1 MKQFWSHIMKKIH
14 LTNDLGKK
22 EVEEK
27 WKGKFLDDTSY
38 NEVFTITEDTGIMRP
53 GVSLDGSD
61 VPLGYFITNA
71 YDDNDLIKNTLMSIT
86 DVSTMRANASG
97 PILEEDMLKKG
108 LVKDVDYKLRTENS
122 YYVKTKSGKWGMIAY
137 GNEIHSIMIGYKRG
151 RFTGTID
158 KSGWCNDNP
167 DKWEKLQ
174 TLPYWNERAY
184 EKANLEM
191 FNRQKTWVKTHIKE
205 EHRIK
210 GSIVTTMSANKYNA
224 AQSRAMS
231 AHLDSGDYADGFST
245 MAVFRDGDFSGA
257 LLTFPQ
263 YGIAVDIP
271 DGTCALFDSNTLHGV
286 TPIKGEGTRH
296 SITAYTDTRL
306 ATIGAGRSIKSEN
319 PIGHHHRDKKGNLEA
334 FFT

>member
-1 MKQFWSHIMKKIH
+1 MKKIH

-71 YDDNDLIKNTLMSIT
+71 YDDNDLIRNTLMSIT

-137 GNEIHSIMIGYKRG
+137 GNEIHSIMIGYQIG
-151 RFTGTID
+151 RAT
-158 KSGWCNDNP
+158 SRSR
-167 DKWEKLQ
+167 
-174 TLPYWNERAY
+174 Y
-184 EKANLEM
+184 
-191 FNRQKTWVKTHIKE
+191 
-205 EHRIK
+205 
-210 GSIVTTMSANKYNA
+210 GSCRRMSM
-224 AQSRAMS
+224 R
-231 AHLDSGDYADGFST
+231 
-245 MAVFRDGDFSGA
+245 
-257 LLTFPQ
+257 
-263 YGIAVDIP
+263 
-271 DGTCALFDSNTLHGV
+271 
-286 TPIKGEGTRH
+286 
-296 SITAYTDTRL
+296 
-306 ATIGAGRSIKSEN
+306 
-319 PIGHHHRDKKGNLEA
+319 HHRRRPG
-334 FFT
+334 